1 MQSLAVKFTNFRFQ
15 EEAEDKVSREESSKI
30 VVSLIRCSKLF
41 GAFFERPRRLKNS
54 GNFQVSW
61 FSSIVWVRVDQ
72 QPIAHPSRVNLE
84 NLKI

>member
-54 GNFQVSW
+54 GNFQFSW
-61 FSSIVWVRVDQ
+61 FSSIVGCGSVSSL
-72 QPIAHPSRVNLE
+72 IAPPSS
-84 NLKI
+84 